1 MASNK
6 TVLTSAQKAK
16 RSHAFGSELAERPH
30 SLTREVDDLRKDIEA
45 AFLRTERNLA
55 GPVITNN
62 DLAFEATANTLKS
75 GGNIYG
81 TGLLCGQSQ
90 ASVTLGKITYTVR
103 NPGVAGNAFSVE
115 VVAGAGAL
123 STAFADN
130 KLTVTLAGAGSTN
143 NAIAANINAKEES
156 VIKFTADVIENGGDA
171 AAVAASTAAT
181 GGVGAGIDVHIY
193 SIAEDKSLVGDALSI
208 SDTKITLKTATTAL
222 NAVTTGHIQGIAIED
237 KDNSTSALSGSLSN
251 ISQSLPATAN

>member
-16 RSHAFGSELAERPH
+16 RSHAFGNEQPERPH
-30 SLTREVDDLRKDIEA
+30 SITREVDDLRKDVEA

-62 DLAFEATANTLKS
+62 NVVFAANDNKAKADCS
-75 GGNIYG
+75 IFG
-81 TGLLCGQSQ
+81 TGLLCGQTQ
-90 ASVTLGKITYTVR
+90 ASVTLGDITYTVR

-115 VVAGAGAL
+115 VVAGGGDL

-143 NAIAANINAKEES
+143 NAIANDINAKKES
-156 VIKFTADVIENGGDA
+156 AIKFTATVNDNGGNNA
-171 AAVAASTAAT
+171 GASASTQAS
-181 GGVGAGIDVHIY
+181 GGVGAGIEAHIY
-193 SIAEDKSLVGDALSI
+193 SAAEDKALIGDALSI
-208 SDTKITLKTATTAL
+208 SDTSITFIADGLAL
-222 NAVTTGHIQGIAIED
+222 GAVSTGDIQGIAIED
-237 KDNSTSALSGSLSN
+237 KDNATSSLSGSLSN
-251 ISQSLPATAN
+251 ISQSLPAVAN